1 MDKDY
6 FLVMLY
12 ISNSDYENDS
22 KMFGLFSSE
31 KKAKEALKNNGY
43 HYDKDIHDWVPNE
56 DNDTEYNDVFI
67 WTLPLDKVY

>member
-12 ISNSDYENDS
+12 ISNSDYENDN

-31 KKAKEALKNNGY
+31 KKAKEALENNGY